1 MDDTFRPEFIS
12 EEQFFAAEF
21 ASDWACGNMWELDK
35 KKYWKDFSLL
45 QYKVRLW
52 VGENRDRIRD
62 LETLEEVEELMIAD
76 GIITREQCIV
86 DDK

>member
-1 MDDTFRPEFIS
+1 MENTNTDEIRPEFIS

-21 ASDWACGNMWELDK
+21 ASDWACGNMWELEK
-35 KKYWKDFSLL
+35 KRYWKDFSLL

-62 LETLEEVEELMIAD
+62 LSLEECEELMIAD
-76 GIITREQCIV
+76 GIITR
-86 DDK
+86 DDI